1 MKKKPVNVR
10 LIEKN
15 GNSYQI
21 QFPNLEIPVTVNENL
36 YNKMLHST
44 EYEFSNA
51 NPIVKERSYSA

>member
-1 MKKKPVNVR
+1 MKKKPVKVR

-21 QFPNLEIPVTVNENL
+21 QFPNLKIPVTVDENL

-44 EYEFSNA
+44 EYEFSN
-51 NPIVKERSYSA
+51 PHVQVKQRSHSA